1 MDATEI
7 ANALARVERAKYF
20 SMGVTSVLGLEAK
33 QDKFKTIYTKMVDL
47 IPAIHELNVIKELV
61 VSGYEVGTGC
71 LSVFEPKVRNF
82 VRAIVSTNNASL
94 LSANT
99 ELIPLFLALV
109 QTYSAENGQLNNNF
123 LNIYVNN
130 LENLTSFY
138 PELWEKTFKFVEY
151 TSKSYSIDALP
162 AAVSEAVDDS
172 PICKIEGQDGL
183 RTPEVING
191 VLRYPT
197 IAGKLTQPQQ
207 DLSKLFQKKEE

>member
-1 MDATEI
+1 MDTTEI
-7 ANALARVERAKYF
+7 ADAQLELERANYF

-33 QDKFKTIYTKMVDL
+33 QDKFKTICTKMVDL
-47 IPAIHELNVIKELV
+47 PAFHELNVIKELV

-130 LENLTSFY
+130 LENLTSLY
-138 PELWEKTFKFVEY
+138 PELWVKTFKFVEY

-162 AAVSEAVDDS
+162 ATVSEAVDDS